1 MLRQHWH
8 SYPFRCMDKGSPL
21 GQVRNSG
28 AWTEGRYRSFITSTL
43 RGGMRRWPPKWEALK
58 DAALGRKVNKKSGKL
73 AMHYKCA
80 ACAGEFTSTNVEVD
94 HKEPV
99 VASTGFV
106 SWDVYIDRLF
116 CEKENLQVLCKPC
129 HKAKT
134 KEENGTKSVPK
145 RSKAVRTTNSTEP
158 RVSKPRA
165 SRGSGGSSK
174 PSSKVS
180 EGQRGSSKPRKPS
193 KRVG

>member
-1 MLRQHWH
+1 
-8 SYPFRCMDKGSPL
+8 MDKGNSL
-21 GQVRNSG
+21 GKVRNSG

-58 DAALGRKVNKKSGKL
+58 EAALGRKVNKKTNKL

-80 ACAGEFTSTNVEVD
+80 ACEGEFTSTNVEVD
-94 HKEPV
+94 HIEPV
-99 VASTGFV
+99 VASTGFE

-134 KEENGTKSVPK
+134 KEENGTKPISK
-145 RSKAVRTTNSTEP
+145 RSKAVCSTDSPEP

-174 PSSKVS
+174 PSSKS
-180 EGQRGSSKPRKPS
+180 SKGQRGSSKPRKSS